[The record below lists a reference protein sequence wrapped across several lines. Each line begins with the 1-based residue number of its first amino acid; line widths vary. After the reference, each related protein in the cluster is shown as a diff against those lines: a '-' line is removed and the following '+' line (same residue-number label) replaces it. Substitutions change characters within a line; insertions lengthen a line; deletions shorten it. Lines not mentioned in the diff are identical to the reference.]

1 LGKLEEKD
9 ENFGLRIDFIVEM
22 SCRKEEEEEK
32 GFMLKK
38 KGFEIATISTLFLG
52 LK

>member
-22 SCRKEEEEEK
+22 SCRKRGRKRVYVEEE
-32 GFMLKK
+32 GFCNCNYYPLY
-38 KGFEIATISTLFLG
+38 F
-52 LK
+52 

>member
-1 LGKLEEKD
+1 LEEKD

-38 KGFEIATISTLFLG
+38 KKGFEIATISTLFLG